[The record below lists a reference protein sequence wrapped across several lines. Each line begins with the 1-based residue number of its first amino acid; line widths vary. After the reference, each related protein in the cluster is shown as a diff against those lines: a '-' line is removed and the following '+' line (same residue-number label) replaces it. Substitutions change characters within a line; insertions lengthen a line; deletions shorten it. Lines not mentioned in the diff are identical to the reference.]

1 MRTLVSIIILFV
13 FSVSA
18 YAQDIITAAE
28 AKKLVNNKSTI
39 IVSTRPA
46 ADYAKVHINGAVHID
61 VEDLASK
68 TDPKGILK
76 SPTELASLLGAK
88 GIDPSKK
95 VIIYDTGLGNNS
107 GRLYWILKYLGFS
120 DVKILDGHINGWRTA
135 RGPVTNAATKETA
148 TTFTPTVNSKI
159 FADINYVKSKMSSA
173 VLVDVRDDAEFAQGT
188 IKGSIHLE
196 YKKVVNED
204 GTLKSKAELE
214 KLFNDAGI
222 VKSKEIIIYCAT
234 SVRSGI
240 VFLALTSVLE
250 YPNVKVY
257 EGAYNE
263 WKLN

>member
-1 MRTLVSIIILFV
+1 MKTTFSIIITLLL
-13 FSVSA
+13 SLSA
-18 YAQDIITAAE
+18 ISQDLIPANE
-28 AKKLVNNKSTI
+28 ARKFVNNKSAV
-39 IVSTRPA
+39 IVSTRSA
-46 ADYAKVHINGAVHID
+46 EDYAKVHITGSVHID

-76 SPTELASLLGAK
+76 SPAELASLLGAK

-95 VIIYDTGLGNNS
+95 VIIYDTGLGNNA

-120 DVKILDGHINGWRTA
+120 DVKILDGHINGWRAA
-135 RGPVTNAATKETA
+135 RGPVTNAATSVTA
-148 TTFTPTVNSKI
+148 TTFTPNVNSKI
-159 FADINYVKSKMSSA
+159 FADINYVKSKINSA
-173 VLVDVRDDAEFAQGT
+173 VLVDVRDDSEVAKGT
-188 IKGSIHLE
+188 IKGSVHFE

-240 VFLALTSVLE
+240 VFLALTSVLD

-263 WKLN
+263 WILN